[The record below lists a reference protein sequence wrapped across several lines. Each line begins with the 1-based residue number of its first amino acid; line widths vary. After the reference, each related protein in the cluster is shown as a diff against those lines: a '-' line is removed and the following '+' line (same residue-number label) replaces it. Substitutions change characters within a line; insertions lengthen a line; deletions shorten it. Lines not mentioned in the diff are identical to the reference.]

1 MLTSEEV
8 REIEAVMGVG
18 LGVGPRGGREAG
30 GGGMKKPNPCI
41 SVYGPGPDGA
51 RCKTCAHLDGHP
63 GAGRIYWKC
72 LLRTYSHGPATDH
85 RVNWP
90 ACGKYEE
97 GEA

>member
-1 MLTSEEV
+1 MVDPAV
-8 REIEAVMGVG
+8 RAGAHPGVASG
-18 LGVGPRGGREAG
+18 ERDMER

-51 RCKTCAHLDGHP
+51 RCKTCAHLDSHP

-72 LLRTYSHGPATDH
+72 LLRAYSHGPGTDH

-90 ACGKYEE
+90 ACGKWEE
-97 GEA
+97 VADA